1 MAIAFAILG
10 ALVGSAAAAPPI
22 PKHALFS
29 YDKESSLIA
38 AVGNPELRLNI
49 KGGMGDGMQGA
60 PIVLWPC
67 GPLDHELFKMENGL
81 IKSQADPNLC
91 LNVAGGAGQGSPV
104 NLWPCE
110 HDGKREPHEEFEI
123 RNDGRIALRQKPDM
137 CLNIQAGQIQH
148 GQKILLWPCRT
159 TPPANELFI
168 INPNGYIQVKANPA
182 FHFNVQGA
190 VAAGSQVVLWDC
202 RAGPHEALEFTRD
215 SRIRLKMNNDWCLN
229 AEGGVGP
236 GNRIIAWPC
245 AQTPASNELF
255 KYDNK
260 RKVVYAAEN
269 PNLGFNIAG
278 GAIYAGDEIVLWPF
292 KDEEL

>member
-1 MAIAFAILG
+1 MAIAFVILG
-10 ALVGSAAAAPPI
+10 ALARSSAAVPAI
-22 PKHALFS
+22 PKHSLFS
-29 YDKESSLIA
+29 YDKESSLITL
-38 AVGNPELRLNI
+38 VGNPELRLNI
-49 KGGMGDGMQGA
+49 KGGLGEPQGA

-91 LNVAGGAGQGSPV
+91 LNVAGGANEGSPV
-104 NLWPCE
+104 SLWPCE
-110 HDGKREPHEEFEI
+110 HNGKKEPHEEFDL
-123 RNDGRIALRQKPDM
+123 RNDGRIALRQKPNM
-137 CLNIQAGQIQH
+137 CLNVEGGQIQH
-148 GQKILLWPCRT
+148 GTKLVLWPCRT

-168 INPNGYIQVKANPA
+168 VNPNGYIQVKAKPE

-190 VAAGSQVVLWDC
+190 VAAGSQVGLWDC
-202 RAGPHEALEFTRD
+202 RAGPHESFEFTRD
-215 SRIRLKMNNDWCLN
+215 SRIRLKMANDWCLN

-245 AQTPASNELF
+245 AQTPQSNELF
-255 KYDNK
+255 KYDSK

-269 PNLGFNIAG
+269 PNLGFNAAG
-278 GAIYAGDEIVLWPF
+278 GTMNAGDEILLWPF

>member
-1 MAIAFAILG
+1 MAIAFVILG
-10 ALVGSAAAAPPI
+10 ALVGSSAAVPPI
-22 PKHALFS
+22 PKHSMFS
-29 YDKESSLIA
+29 YDKESSLVTLVA
-38 AVGNPELRLNI
+38 NSELRLNV
-49 KGGMGDGMQGA
+49 KGGVAEPAGS
-60 PIVLWPC
+60 PLILWPC

-91 LNVAGGAGQGSPV
+91 LNVAGGANQGSPV

-110 HDGKREPHEEFEI
+110 HSGGRVPHEEFEL
-123 RNDGRIALRQKPDM
+123 RNDGRIALRQKPEM
-137 CLNIQAGQIQH
+137 CLNVEGGQIQH
-148 GQKILLWPCRT
+148 GTKIVLWPCRT

-168 INPNGYIQVKANPA
+168 VNPNGYIQVKAKPD

-190 VAAGSQVVLWDC
+190 VEAGSQIGIWDC

-215 SRIRLKMNNDWCLN
+215 SRIRLKMANDFCLN

-245 AQTPASNELF
+245 SQSPVANELF
-255 KYDNK
+255 KYDAK
-260 RKVVYAAEN
+260 RKVIYAAEN
-269 PNLGFNIAG
+269 PNLGFNAAG
-278 GAIYAGDEIVLWPF
+278 GALNAGDEIVLWPF